1 VLRTGG
7 RKGPISKTVTVFS
20 NAVDTPELALELS
33 GEIAVDVELVPPR
46 LNFPELA
53 RNESGVLPF
62 IVKMS
67 DPSKFKLGGLRVEDP
82 RFSLV
87 KKTELNYEL
96 HFKGSSE
103 LERLSA
109 TLIVEVQGERNRN
122 LEVPISVR
130 VVGDINYT
138 RNLYFLKR
146 ESGIEA
152 KAVEISSRSGRVI
165 KVVKAY
171 DPDGLVKVK
180 APKKAAKELSLEVT
194 VANPTQNYKQP
205 KRGMLIIRT
214 DDKEMP
220 ELSVNFIISEPRA
233 PVVNRGKSGAPSRVR
248 LVQPAAPEEAPTAP
262 R

>member
-1 VLRTGG
+1 MLRTSG
-7 RKGPISKTVTVFS
+7 RKGPISKTVTVLS
-20 NAVDTPELALELS
+20 NAVDTPELSLELL
-33 GEIAVDVELVPPR
+33 GEITVDVELVPPR
-46 LNFPELA
+46 LNFRELA
-53 RNESGVLPF
+53 RNESGMLPF
-62 IVKMS
+62 IVQIG
-67 DPSKFKLGGLRVEDP
+67 DPSKFKVGALRVEDP

-87 KKTELNYEL
+87 KKTDLNYEL

-109 TLIVEVQGERNRN
+109 TLIVEVQGERSRN

-165 KVVKAY
+165 KVLKAH
-171 DPDGLVKVK
+171 DPDGLLKVK
-180 APKKAAKELSLEVT
+180 APRKAAKELSLEVT
-194 VANPTQNYKQP
+194 VAKPTESYKQP
-205 KRGMLIIRT
+205 RRGILLIRT

-233 PVVNRGKSGAPSRVR
+233 PVINRGKNGAPSRVR
-248 LVQPAAPEEAPTAP
+248 LVKPTAPEEVPTAP